1 MRAVLEILAALFN
14 IMLNSGEEIQG
25 PDLDSTVQRAE
36 GLVQQVSAAAA
47 GAGAGD
53 ASSDSIGETGGVPG
67 GNFAIS
73 FGKNRGV
80 SNAQAFLNKRFRTWY
95 VNRANSKN
103 LTPTQKHLAKYC
115 IARLKQGKD
124 IDCDS
129 LSELRRWHCGHCR
142 AILTSKTTNLQAV
155 SQSLAPWTL
164 ADSAF
169 LKLLRDLIFRA
180 WLLE

>member
-1 MRAVLEILAALFN
+1 MRSVREILAALFN

-25 PDLDSTVQRAE
+25 PDLDSTVHRAE

-53 ASSDSIGETGGVPG
+53 ASSDSIDE

-80 SNAQAFLNKRFRTWY
+80 SYAQAFLNKRFRTWC

-103 LTPTQKHLAKYC
+103 ITPTQKQFAKYC

-124 IDCDS
+124 IDGDS
-129 LSELRRWHCGHCR
+129 LS
-142 AILTSKTTNLQAV
+142 
-155 SQSLAPWTL
+155 
-164 ADSAF
+164 
-169 LKLLRDLIFRA
+169 
-180 WLLE
+180 

>member
-36 GLVQQVSAAAA
+36 GLFQQVSAAAA

-53 ASSDSIGETGGVPG
+53 ASSDSIGE
-67 GNFAIS
+67 GNSVICV
-73 FGKNRGV
+73 GKNTGM
-80 SNAQAFLNKRFRTWY
+80 SYAQAFLNQKFRTWY
-95 VNRANSKN
+95 VSRAKSRN
-103 LTPTQKHLAKYC
+103 LSPMQKQLATYC

-129 LSELRRWHCGHCR
+129 LS
-142 AILTSKTTNLQAV
+142 
-155 SQSLAPWTL
+155 
-164 ADSAF
+164 
-169 LKLLRDLIFRA
+169 
-180 WLLE
+180 

>member
-1 MRAVLEILAALFN
+1 MRPVLEILAALFN

-47 GAGAGD
+47 GAGD
-53 ASSDSIGETGGVPG
+53 ASSDSIDE

-80 SNAQAFLNKRFRTWY
+80 SYAQAFLNKRFRTWY
-95 VNRANSKN
+95 VDRANSKN
-103 LTPTQKHLAKYC
+103 LTPTQKQFAKYC

-124 IDCDS
+124 ID
-129 LSELRRWHCGHCR
+129 
-142 AILTSKTTNLQAV
+142 
-155 SQSLAPWTL
+155 
-164 ADSAF
+164 
-169 LKLLRDLIFRA
+169 
-180 WLLE
+180 